1 MAKRVLKAAVVLL
14 SCFLAACS
22 TKRQVRPDSEYVPA
36 LDPRTKVKYTKLV
49 PLALPGQMMPIKT
62 KSNPKLVGEAAAEA
76 AHKKALKTAT
86 SGEYIN
92 AITNYDYVPG
102 VLYQIYAAPLRVTDI
117 QFQENE
123 HIIAVGAGDT
133 SRWQVSKTYSGIGA
147 ERCEHLLVKPS
158 EDDMENSLVVTTDMR
173 TYHLI
178 LKATPSTYMASV
190 TWRYP
195 DENGV
200 ITEVEE
206 LEDGTSEGRDATSS
220 IDVNQ
225 MNFGYKVKLLRGKM
239 PDWYPKMVFHDGKK
253 TYIRFAP
260 DVQELPN
267 LYVVKSDKLQIVNY
281 RVQGDCFV
289 VDRVLTEA
297 QLRTGAGKRELVSVQ
312 ILMQK

>member
-1 MAKRVLKAAVVLL
+1 MSKRVLKAAVVFLG
-14 SCFLAACS
+14 CFLAACS
-22 TKRQVRPDSEYVPA
+22 ANRQIRPDSEYVPA
-36 LDPRTKVKYTKLV
+36 QDIRAKVKYAKLV

-62 KSNPKLVGEAAAEA
+62 SSKPKLVGEAAAEA
-76 AHKKALKTAT
+76 AYKKSLKTAN

-92 AITNYDYVPG
+92 SITNYDYVPG

-117 QFQENE
+117 QFGENE

-133 SRWQVSKTYSGIGA
+133 SRWKVSKTYSGIGA
-147 ERCEHLLVKPS
+147 ERREHLLVKPS
-158 EDDMENSLVVTTDMR
+158 EDGIENSLVVTTDMR

-200 ITEVEE
+200 ITEIEE
-206 LEDGTSEGRDATSS
+206 LADSGSEGRDAISS
-220 IDVNQ
+220 VDLNQ
-225 MNFGYKVKLLRGKM
+225 MTFCYKIRLLRGKM
-239 PDWYPKMVFHDGKK
+239 PDWYPKMVFHDGSK
-253 TYIRFAP
+253 TYIRFAR

-267 LYVVKSDKLQIVNY
+267 LYVVKNDKLEIVNY

-297 QLRTGAGKRELVSVQ
+297 QLRTGASKRELVSVQ